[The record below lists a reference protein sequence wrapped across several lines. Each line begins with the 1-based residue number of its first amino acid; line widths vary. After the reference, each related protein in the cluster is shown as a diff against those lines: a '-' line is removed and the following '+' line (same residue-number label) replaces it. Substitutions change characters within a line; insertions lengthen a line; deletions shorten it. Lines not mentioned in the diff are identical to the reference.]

1 MAYEK
6 GESLI
11 TTCPKGISDLQSD
24 STDYA
29 MTRDSCYDIDW
40 AGAKVQNNLKYE
52 IEIYGLY
59 TMFMVFL
66 M

>member
-1 MAYEK
+1 MAYKK

-29 MTRDSCYDIDW
+29 MKRDSCYDINW
-40 AGAKVQNNLKYE
+40 QELKYK
-52 IEIYGLY
+52 II
-59 TMFMVFL
+59 
-66 M
+66 